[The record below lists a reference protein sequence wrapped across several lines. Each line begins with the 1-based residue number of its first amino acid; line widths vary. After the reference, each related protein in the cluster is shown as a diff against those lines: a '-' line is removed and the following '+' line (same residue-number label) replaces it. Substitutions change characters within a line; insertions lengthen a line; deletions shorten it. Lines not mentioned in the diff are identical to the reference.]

1 MYPTSTNALQTAGFT
16 PPEIQSIRE
25 TGLSPQFLAD
35 LALKIIYYAS
45 SISGYD
51 IAVAMKLPYL
61 GVLDQVLESLK
72 RDLYIEVR
80 SGSALTTASYTYAV
94 TSKGAVRAMELIERC
109 AYAGPAPVSLS
120 DYRNAVQL
128 QTVSNVVVNRQAVR
142 EAFSRLVLSD
152 RILNQIGPA
161 INSSLSVF
169 FFGPPGNGKTSIAET
184 AAKLLGGTIYVPYAL
199 EYDGQVIKVYDTIFH
214 PAVEPEDR
222 QVDARDRRWVRCT
235 RPVVVAGGEL
245 TMEALDL
252 VYSETSKYY
261 EAPFQLKANCGMFLI
276 DDFGRQQ
283 VSPRDLL
290 NRWIV
295 PLEKR
300 EDYLNLRTGQEITV
314 PFDQLIIFSTN
325 LDPGSLVDEAFLRR
339 IRYKIE
345 VPNPTIEEYEE
356 IFRRVCDTKG
366 VPYDFSAIEFIL
378 DYYGRRGIEPR
389 NCHPRDLID
398 QVIDIAEYLEQ
409 PPILTRE
416 LLEAACE
423 SYFVRL

>member
-1 MYPTSTNALQTAGFT
+1 MYSTPTPSLQTAGFT
-16 PPEIQSIRE
+16 PPEIHSIAD
-25 TGLSPQFLAD
+25 TGLSHQFLAD

-45 SISGYD
+45 TMSGYEV
-51 IAVAMKLPYL
+51 ALAMKLPYI
-61 GVLDQVLESLK
+61 GVIDQVLDGLK

-94 TSKGAVRAMELIERC
+94 TSKGAIRAMELIERC

-120 DYRNAVQL
+120 DYRTAVRL

-142 EAFSRLVLSD
+142 EAFSRLVLSE

-169 FFGPPGNGKTSIAET
+169 LFGPPGNGKTSIAET

-199 EYDGQVIKVYDTIFH
+199 EYDGQVIKVYDSIFH

-222 QVDARDRRWVRCT
+222 QVDSRDRRWVKCT
-235 RPVVVAGGEL
+235 RPVVIAGGEL

-300 EDYLNLRTGQEITV
+300 EDYLNLRTGQEIMV

-325 LDPGSLVDEAFLRR
+325 LDPASLVDEAFLRR

-356 IFRRVCDTKG
+356 IFRRVCEAKG
-366 VPYDFSAIEFIL
+366 VPYDFSAVEFLL

-389 NCHPRDLID
+389 NCHPRDLVD

-409 PPILTRE
+409 PPTLSRE

-423 SYFVRL
+423 SYFVQL